1 MPALGISGI
10 GPGRKIRTTRPAACA
25 AMPPDLLGR
34 ELTAAGPDQRW
45 AVDFTYVHTW
55 SGFCYTAFVM
65 DLFSRRIV
73 GWSTSTTTGTDFVL
87 GALEHA
93 IWQRKERQR
102 TSIKGV
108 VHHWDHGTQY
118 LSIRYSQRLAQ
129 EQIQASTGAVGSSY
143 DNAAAEAPG
152 QVLQTRTD
160 LDALMARPRRGR
172 SRHRHLGRLVQPH
185 PPPPHQPRRPPT
197 SSRRRPLPSHPQHR
211 HGTRRSVT
219 TNPPQNSGRS
229 TLMDF
234 ASRGEGG
241 RISEEPDNNVIRYR
255 YDGWLFPRAG
265 LVFAWSLP
273 ADQAP
278 QQGSDTVPPAR
289 GYNRDQP
296 AHRATGATSQHDSA
310 RPATAA

>member
-1 MPALGISGI
+1 MCLRAQGFNQVLGSRKTWRLLNAQQGHDPVARCTVERRIRALGISGI

-34 ELTAAGPDQRW
+34 DFTAAGPDQRW

-73 GWSTSTTTGTDFVL
+73 GWSTSTTMSTDFVL

-108 VHHWDHGTQY
+108 VHHSDHGTQY

-143 DNAAAEAPG
+143 DNAAAEAPE

-160 LDALMARPRRGR
+160 LDPLMARPRRGR

-229 TLMDF
+229 I
-234 ASRGEGG
+234 A
-241 RISEEPDNNVIRYR
+241 V
-255 YDGWLFPRAG
+255 
-265 LVFAWSLP
+265 
-273 ADQAP
+273 
-278 QQGSDTVPPAR
+278 VPPR
-289 GYNRDQP
+289 PVPNVQR
-296 AHRATGATSQHDSA
+296 RLATSRTRSQPHEDEHLE
-310 RPATAA
+310 RP